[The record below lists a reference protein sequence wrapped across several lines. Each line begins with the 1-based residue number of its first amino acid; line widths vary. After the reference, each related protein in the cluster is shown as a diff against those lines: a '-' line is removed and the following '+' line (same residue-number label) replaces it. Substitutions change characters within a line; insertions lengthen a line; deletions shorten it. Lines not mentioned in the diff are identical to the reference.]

1 MDGRKGGRRGEGLS
15 DSRHLKS
22 ARRRYRQLGAADTFG
37 QKYRFFPKM
46 FPPEKSLE
54 IVRSRFEGVC
64 EIFLGPK
71 DDFIRKF
78 LRDDTTSGDPRPTD
92 PPAARKDR
100 MRAINQRPG
109 PLMGPK

>member
-1 MDGRKGGRRGEGLS
+1 MGGKAVAVARAFPIRDISNLPGDVT
-15 DSRHLKS
+15 DSLVPQTLLAKNI
-22 ARRRYRQLGAADTFG
+22 D
-37 QKYRFFPKM
+37 FPEKKI
-46 FPPEKSLE
+46 PPEKSLE

-100 MRAINQRPG
+100 MRAINPCSG